1 MNLTPP
7 LHDGI
12 HPTNVQVFLKIQEEV
27 AHATHL
33 GSFLDALAPVLSEF
47 FSFES
52 LVLLLPDE
60 ETEGLR
66 VRYQRGT
73 AIPTLPEFHSDQLS
87 EVERCLIH
95 NGINHY
101 RLFPFTIASQQTG
114 FLMLLGVQPL
124 AMSQSD
130 STFLQALHRQ
140 ISVAI
145 TQVHRAERAHQTETD
160 LKQRLDQMQ
169 SLLEVTN
176 TTTSHLELRA
186 LFKAIAESIHRMI
199 RCEGAALTIYDAQSG
214 GLRAFALEPR
224 PDFQPK
230 APLFIQEGDLL
241 PIDDFPI
248 TAAFRTRQT
257 KLVSLDFLQQSKS
270 PFVQK
275 ALALGFKSGCAAPL
289 ISQGKAIGTVSVVR
303 LTEGSFTAAD
313 AELLTK
319 IANQIAIAVDNALN
333 FERARQAEQQ
343 VTRERDLWRFLLD
356 VNNAVV
362 SHLDLKDLVKTIAS
376 QLKHLMPVEF
386 SGISLLDGEG
396 THLRGFT
403 CYLAGEI
410 ELLDEGDVFPLEGT
424 PGGLSFTTG
433 QPLRLGHLD
442 LDQFPASAPYK
453 AVSRC
458 NSCCLVPL
466 TSHGRK
472 LGLIGVGSTQV
483 DAFTEDHLNLLV
495 NISSQVAIA
504 VENVLNF
511 ERARQAEQQASRERD
526 LLRFLLDVN
535 NAVVSHLDLQ
545 ELVKT
550 ISTSLTSLMPF
561 ETIGLALYD
570 AEQNYLRI
578 FANNLSADQGLLR
591 AGDVFHLEGTPAGWV
606 FKTGNGLLLK
616 QPDFERFPADR
627 DYVAARGRLSGCIVP
642 LISHGRKL
650 GVIGIS
656 SSKTN
661 TFTESDL
668 ELLKHISGQVAIA
681 VENALAYQEIEL
693 LKNKLTQEKLYLE
706 EELHTVWN
714 FEQIIGTSPAFRRIL
729 KQVETVAPTNST
741 VLIYGETGTGKEII
755 ARAIHNLSERRDRTL
770 VKLNCAAIPTG
781 LLESE
786 LFGHEKGAF
795 TGAIAQ
801 RAGRFELAH
810 RGTLLLDE
818 IGEIS
823 LELQPKLL
831 RVLQEQ
837 EFERLGS
844 TRTQRVDFRLVAA
857 TNRDLAHMVEH
868 NQFRRDLYYRL
879 NVFPITLPPLR
890 ERQEDIP
897 LLVRYFAS
905 KFAKRMG
912 KRIETIP
919 AESMT
924 ALTKYHWPGN
934 IRELENFI
942 ERATILTSTPQL
954 DIPLA
959 ELKPKTTAELPS
971 ANTTH
976 TTLEENER
984 EHIVR
989 VLRETNWVVGGPS
1002 GAAVKLGL
1010 KRTTLQSRM
1019 EKLGITRQ

>member
-12 HPTNVQVFLKIQEEV
+12 DPTNVQVFLKIQEESV
-27 AHATHL
+27 RAKNL
-33 GSFLDALAPVLSEF
+33 GSLVEALAPVLSEL

-52 LVLLLPDE
+52 LAMLLPDD
-60 ETEGLR
+60 ETGRLR

-73 AIPTLPEFHSDQLS
+73 ASPALPEFHSDQLS

-95 NGINHY
+95 NGINQY
-101 RLFPFTIASQQTG
+101 RLFPVTVDSQPTG
-114 FLMLLGVQPL
+114 FLMLLGVQPS
-124 AMSQSD
+124 AMSQFD

-140 ISVAI
+140 ISGAI
-145 TQVHRAERAHQTETD
+145 AQVHRAETAQKTEAD

-176 TTTSHLELRA
+176 TTSAHLELRA

-199 RCEGAALTIYDAQSG
+199 RCEGAALTIYDPQSG

-224 PDFQPK
+224 PDFEPE

-241 PIDDFPI
+241 PMDDFPI
-248 TAAFRTRQT
+248 TEAFRTRQT

-270 PFVQK
+270 PIVQK
-275 ALALGFKSGCAAPL
+275 ALAIGIKSGCAAPL

-303 LTEGSFTAAD
+303 LSERSFTSDEAA
-313 AELLTK
+313 LLTQ

-333 FERARQAEQQ
+333 FERARQAEHQ

-362 SHLDLKDLVKTIAS
+362 SHLDLKDLVKAIAS
-376 QLKHLMPVEF
+376 KLKNLMPVEF
-386 SGISLLDGEG
+386 SGISLYDADS
-396 THLRGFT
+396 HHMRGFT
-403 CYLAGEI
+403 YFLI
-410 ELLDEGDVFPLEGT
+410 DNPRTTDEEDVFPLEAT
-424 PGGLSFTTG
+424 PVGLVFMSG
-433 QPLRLGHLD
+433 QPLRLDHID
-442 LDQFPASAPYK
+442 LERFSASLPYRDLTG
-453 AVSRC
+453 A

-466 TSHGRK
+466 TSHGHK
-472 LGLIGVGSTQV
+472 LGVLGVGSTHMSG
-483 DAFTEDHLNLLV
+483 FTEDHLNLLT

-570 AEQNYLRI
+570 TEHKFLRI
-578 FANNLSADQGLLR
+578 FANNLSADEGLLR

-627 DYVAARGRLSGCIVP
+627 DYVATRGRLSGCIVP

-681 VENALAYQEIEL
+681 VENALAYQEIEI

-857 TNRDLAHMVEH
+857 TNRDLAHMVET

-954 DIPLA
+954 EIPLA

-971 ANTTH
+971 ANNTS

-984 EHIVR
+984 EHILR

-1019 EKLGITRQ
+1019 EKLGITRH